1 MTIKKH
7 IILLASLIIAIPLFC
22 SFFIFFHN
30 YASSEQRLLMKST
43 KEVQKIQTQDISKE
57 EWDELITTIRLLPP
71 HIQTIG
77 IYNNDTIIYST
88 MPEYEANT
96 KISMEDIWKYTNKT
110 SNEYFY
116 QFTAVNI
123 NEKNVLLISRIDR
136 SKRNFKKIHNIVLN
150 FELFLVVIVF
160 ICILVLIFIA
170 KSIFESINF
179 LQEKTEQIANGD
191 LSEQIKKKNQESEN
205 EITSI
210 SDNLEKMR
218 LSLLEAENRK
228 NRFIMGISHDLR
240 TPVAVIKGY
249 TEAIADDIIV
259 DKSEI
264 KQSLQLIKTKT
275 TQLEEMI
282 DTLINYTRLN
292 NSDIREKMVKKSI
305 TNFFNDYLKEVSV
318 YGELINRKITTENLV
333 TKNIELPFNEQLLH
347 RALENLFSNARRYTK
362 DGDSIQLKLHIEGSN
377 LIFAMKDS
385 GCGIAKEDLKN
396 IFDLFFRGT
405 NSRLEKGMGIGL
417 SVVKNIISTHGWTI
431 NIDSEKGIGSTFS
444 IIIPLEQ
451 E

>member
-1 MTIKKH
+1 MTIKKQ

-43 KEVQKIQTQDISKE
+43 KEVQKIQTQDITKE
-57 EWDELITTIRLLPP
+57 EWDELITTIRLLPR

-116 QFTAVNI
+116 QFTAINI

-191 LSEQIKKKNQESEN
+191 LSEQIKKKNQESKN

-275 TQLEEMI
+275 TQL
-282 DTLINYTRLN
+282 
-292 NSDIREKMVKKSI
+292 
-305 TNFFNDYLKEVSV
+305 
-318 YGELINRKITTENLV
+318 
-333 TKNIELPFNEQLLH
+333 
-347 RALENLFSNARRYTK
+347 
-362 DGDSIQLKLHIEGSN
+362 
-377 LIFAMKDS
+377 
-385 GCGIAKEDLKN
+385 
-396 IFDLFFRGT
+396 
-405 NSRLEKGMGIGL
+405 
-417 SVVKNIISTHGWTI
+417 
-431 NIDSEKGIGSTFS
+431 
-444 IIIPLEQ
+444 
-451 E
+451 

>member
-1 MTIKKH
+1 
-7 IILLASLIIAIPLFC
+7 
-22 SFFIFFHN
+22 
-30 YASSEQRLLMKST
+30 
-43 KEVQKIQTQDISKE
+43 
-57 EWDELITTIRLLPP
+57 
-71 HIQTIG
+71 
-77 IYNNDTIIYST
+77 
-88 MPEYEANT
+88 
-96 KISMEDIWKYTNKT
+96 
-110 SNEYFY
+110 
-116 QFTAVNI
+116 
-123 NEKNVLLISRIDR
+123 
-136 SKRNFKKIHNIVLN
+136 
-150 FELFLVVIVF
+150 
-160 ICILVLIFIA
+160 
-170 KSIFESINF
+170 
-179 LQEKTEQIANGD
+179 
-191 LSEQIKKKNQESEN
+191 
-205 EITSI
+205 
-210 SDNLEKMR
+210 
-218 LSLLEAENRK
+218 
-228 NRFIMGISHDLR
+228 MGISHDLR

-333 TKNIELPFNEQLLH
+333 SDNIELPFNEQLLH

-377 LIFAMKDS
+377 LIFDMKDS

-431 NIDSEKGIGSTFS
+431 NVDSEKGVGSTFS

>member
-1 MTIKKH
+1 MTIKKQ

-22 SFFIFFHN
+22 SFFIFFHT
-30 YASSEQRLLMKST
+30 YTSSEQRLLMKTT
-43 KEVQKIQTQDISKE
+43 KEIQKFKHKDITQD
-57 EWDELITTIRLLPP
+57 EWNELIATIKLLPP

-88 MPEYEANT
+88 IPEYKSNS
-96 KISMEDIWKYTNKT
+96 KISIEDIWKYTNKT

-116 QFTAVNI
+116 QFTTVHLNDKNI
-123 NEKNVLLISRIDR
+123 LLISRIDR
-136 SKRNFKKIHNIVLN
+136 TSRNLKKLHNIVFN
-150 FELFLVVIVF
+150 FEIFLVFIVF
-160 ICILVLIFIA
+160 VCVLDLIHIA
-170 KSIFESINF
+170 RSIFESINF
-179 LQEKTEQIANGD
+179 IQEKTEQIANGD
-191 LSEQIKKKNQESEN
+191 LSEKIEKKNKESVN
-205 EITSI
+205 EIISI

-240 TPVAVIKGY
+240 TPVSVIKGY

-282 DTLINYTRLN
+282 DSLINYTRLN

-305 TNFFNDYLKEVSV
+305 TNFFNHYLKEVSI

-333 TKNIELPFNEQLLH
+333 SENIELPFNEQLLH

-362 DGDSIQLKLHIEGSN
+362 EGDSIQLKLYIDSSN

-396 IFDLFFRGT
+396 IFDLFYRGT

-417 SVVKNIISTHGWTI
+417 SVVKNIISTHGWSI
-431 NIDSEKGIGSTFS
+431 NVDSEKGIGSTFS

-451 E
+451 